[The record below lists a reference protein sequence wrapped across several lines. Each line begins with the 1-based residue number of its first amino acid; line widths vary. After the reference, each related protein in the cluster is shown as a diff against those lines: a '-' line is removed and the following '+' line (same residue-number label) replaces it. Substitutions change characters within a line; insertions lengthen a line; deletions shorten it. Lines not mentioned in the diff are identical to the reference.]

1 MQRLYHCTKKET
13 QLSSVITD
21 QFLSISKVFEK
32 VVYNQL
38 STYLS
43 TNQLLYGSQHGFR
56 KQHSTETATLELVD
70 SLLQTLDSGKLPISI
85 FLDLSKAFDT
95 LDHVILINKL
105 KHYGISGTPLNWIC
119 NYLTDRQQFVQYKGT
134 MSNTRPI
141 VTGVPQGSVL
151 GPLLFIIYIN
161 DIHCASN
168 KFKSILYADDTTLV
182 GSLQS
187 FESQTHPNDYTTLS
201 NNINKEL
208 SHISEWLN
216 ANKLSLNKDKTK
228 YMIHHFSQRDVSQLK
243 LTLNLEGKQIQG
255 ICEFNFLGTTIE
267 ETLNWAPHTDRIAN
281 KISRTLGVMNKLK
294 QFLPTYTLRTMYNSL
309 ILPHQ
314 NFSILSWGLHT
325 SRLSKLQKRA
335 VRIITRNKYNAH
347 TEPILKY
354 LGLLKVN
361 DIFTLQC
368 LKFYF
373 KCTHGRAPLFFASFF
388 TRNTARHDHNTRQR
402 HQPEILF
409 SHTSR
414 ARKCIKFH
422 IPLLLRSIPPCII
435 DKIYT
440 VSQTILNS
448 TCWPAMKISVKRETA
463 TYAPTLKLSCLS
475 SSRLFIYYIYLYH
488 VMYTV
493 YSVSHHIIASVAHV
507 YYSLMFN
514 NVILHM
520 LMFIIHLCL

>member
-1 MQRLYHCTKKET
+1 M
-13 QLSSVITD
+13 SSTD
-21 QFLSISKVFEK
+21 
-32 VVYNQL
+32 
-38 STYLS
+38 
-43 TNQLLYGSQHGFR
+43 QLLYGSQHGFR

-70 SLLQTLDSGKLPISI
+70 TLLQTLDSGKLPISI

-95 LDHVILINKL
+95 LDHTILINKL
-105 KHYGISGTPLNWIC
+105 KHYGISGTSLNWIS

-141 VTGVPQGSVL
+141 LTGVPQGSVL

-182 GSLQS
+182 GSLHS
-187 FESQTHPNDYTTLS
+187 FESQTHPNDHTTLS

-208 SHISEWLN
+208 SLISEWLN

-243 LTLNLEGKQIQG
+243 ISLNLEGKQIQG
-255 ICEFNFLGTTIE
+255 ICEFNFLGTTIQD
-267 ETLNWAPHTDRIAN
+267 TLNWAPHTDRIAN

-294 QFLPTYTLRTMYNSL
+294 HFLPTYTLRTMYNSL
-309 ILPHQ
+309 ILPHL
-314 NFSILSWGLHT
+314 NFSILSWGLH
-325 SRLSKLQKRA
+325 SGRLPKLQKRA
-335 VRIITRNKYNAH
+335 VRIITLNKYNAH
-347 TEPILKY
+347 TEPILKS

-373 KCTHGRAPLFFASFF
+373 KCTHERVPTTFASFF

-414 ARKCIKFH
+414 ARKCIKFY
-422 IPLLLRSIPPCII
+422 IPLPLEACQLVLLIKSTPI
-435 DKIYT
+435 
-440 VSQTILNS
+440 VLMASQIILNS
-448 TCWPAMKISVKRETA
+448 TCWPAMKIAVKLETA
-463 TYAPTLKLSCLS
+463 TYALMLKLACLS
-475 SSRLFIYYIYLYH
+475 SALLRIYNIYIFISCIVYRLFYFTSRNCISSCLLFIYLNNVVCTCSCLLFTY
-488 VMYTV
+488 V
-493 YSVSHHIIASVAHV
+493 YSVFNRSCII
-507 YYSLMFN
+507 
-514 NVILHM
+514 VIMVTLK
-520 LMFIIHLCL
+520 

>member
-1 MQRLYHCTKKET
+1 MSHCKSISKTGIFPGKLKIAKVIPLYKKGDST
-13 QLSSVITD
+13 QLGNYRPIS
-21 QFLSISKVFEK
+21 LLPSISKVFEK

-43 TNQLLYGSQHGFR
+43 TNQLLYGSHNGFR

-70 SLLQTLDSGKLPISI
+70 TLLQTLDSGKLSISI

-95 LDHVILINKL
+95 LDHTMLINKL
-105 KHYGISGTPLNWIC
+105 KHYGISGTSLNWIS
-119 NYLTDRQQFVQYKGT
+119 NYLTDREQFVQYKGT

-141 VTGVPQGSVL
+141 LTGVPQGSVL

-168 KFKSILYADDTTLV
+168 KFKSIIYADDTTLV
-182 GSLQS
+182 GSLHS
-187 FESQTHPNDYTTLS
+187 FESQTHPNDHTTLS

-208 SHISEWLN
+208 SLISELLN

-228 YMIHHFSQRDVSQLK
+228 YMIHLFSQRDVSQLK
-243 LTLNLEGKQIQG
+243 ISLNLEGKQIQG
-255 ICEFNFLGTTIE
+255 ICEFNFLGTTIQD
-267 ETLNWAPHTDRIAN
+267 TLNWAPHTDRIAN

-294 QFLPTYTLRTMYNSL
+294 HFLPTYTLRTMYNSL
-309 ILPHQ
+309 ILPHLS
-314 NFSILSWGLHT
+314 FSILSWGLH
-325 SRLSKLQKRA
+325 SGRLPKLQKRA
-335 VRIITRNKYNAH
+335 VRNITLNKYNAH
-347 TEPILKY
+347 TEPILKS

-373 KCTHGRAPLFFASFF
+373 KCTHERVPITVASFF

-414 ARKCIKFH
+414 ARKCIKFD
-422 IPLLLRSIPPCII
+422 IPLLLRSMPTCNI
-435 DKIYT
+435 DKIDTHRLNGFSNYT
-440 VSQTILNS
+440 KQYMLAGYGNSCQTRN
-448 TCWPAMKISVKRETA
+448 CYV
-463 TYAPTLKLSCLS
+463 C
-475 SSRLFIYYIYLYH
+475 
-488 VMYTV
+488 
-493 YSVSHHIIASVAHV
+493 AHV
-507 YYSLMFN
+507 
-514 NVILHM
+514 
-520 LMFIIHLCL
+520 